1 MGHTERRFLVA
12 TSIVFLLA
20 ASAAAGAAAPA
31 APDGT
36 TEGSPSASA
45 APTTFAERAV
55 ARDGQAHREARS
67 WRDAIELIALAGT
80 CAIAVAFYSAVTAQR
95 SDTEVPVRL
104 RRR

>member
-31 APDGT
+31 ASGGT
-36 TEGSPSASA
+36 TERSPASAS
-45 APTTFAERAV
+45 PTTFAERVV
-55 ARDGQAHREARS
+55 AGGGQAGREAGS
-67 WRDAIELIALAGT
+67 WQDTIELIVLAAT
-80 CAIAVAFYSAVTAQR
+80 CAIAVAFYAAATAQR
-95 SDTEVPVRL
+95 TDSRVPVRV